1 MNAIK
6 KIRLEMKIS
15 QATLARKA
23 NIDVRY
29 FQRIE
34 KGDQVPTIYIA
45 LNIARILHTTV
56 ENLFK

>member
-15 QATLARKA
+15 QVTLARKA

-56 ENLFK
+56 ENLFN

>member
-6 KIRLEMKIS
+6 KIRSEMKIS

-34 KGDQVPTIYIA
+34 KGDQVPTI
-45 LNIARILHTTV
+45 
-56 ENLFK
+56 K